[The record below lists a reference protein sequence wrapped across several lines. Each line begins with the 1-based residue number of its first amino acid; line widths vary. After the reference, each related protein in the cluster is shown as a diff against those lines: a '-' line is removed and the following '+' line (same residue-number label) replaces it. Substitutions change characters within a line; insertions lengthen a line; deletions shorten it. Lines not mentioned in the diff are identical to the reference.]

1 MVITYARQRML
12 YGRTTTN
19 LPSRFVDELPAE
31 SVKRIGAPKPSYQQT
46 EPRQYGSFGR
56 VSIYGD
62 SYNDFSQ
69 IPTRPKPQKDYS
81 VHTAPKPAPKVSFAA
96 GEMVQHKAFGRG
108 MILTVLPMGNDAL
121 LEIAFEKAV
130 ISPALRHSLCWGCM
144 EMSRRKRRR
153 RRILLIA
160 LLLVITGLILLT
172 QLHLSPYIRELA
184 RNQAVNAAS
193 NAITGSVSEML
204 RTGNTDFSRVI
215 VLEKDVQGN
224 ITALR
229 TDMGQVE
236 RMKIEV
242 LGALD
247 GLIDQI
253 NTQQMGIPLGN
264 LLLPD
269 LLAGTGPVL
278 PVKAVSLTV
287 SNADFFSD
295 FSEAGINQT
304 LQTLKVK
311 FTISLTILT
320 TVGYES
326 VDVDSDVM
334 VAQTVIVGRVPETYV
349 NLGHL
354 TAAEGWD
361 QYGTE
366 TADRTADPGT

>member
-1 MVITYARQRML
+1 
-12 YGRTTTN
+12 
-19 LPSRFVDELPAE
+19 
-31 SVKRIGAPKPSYQQT
+31 
-46 EPRQYGSFGR
+46 
-56 VSIYGD
+56 
-62 SYNDFSQ
+62 
-69 IPTRPKPQKDYS
+69 
-81 VHTAPKPAPKVSFAA
+81 
-96 GEMVQHKAFGRG
+96 
-108 MILTVLPMGNDAL
+108 
-121 LEIAFEKAV
+121 
-130 ISPALRHSLCWGCM
+130 M

-153 RRILLIA
+153 RRLLLIIP
-160 LLLVITGLILLT
+160 LLVLTGLVLLVE
-172 QLHLSPYIRELA
+172 LHLSPYIRELA

-193 NAITGSVSEML
+193 NAIIEAVSEML
-204 RTGNTDFSRVI
+204 RKGDTDFSRVI
-215 VLEKDVQGN
+215 VLEKDVEGR

-229 TDMGQVE
+229 TDMTQVE
-236 RMKIEV
+236 RLKLEV
-242 LGALD
+242 LDILG
-247 GLIDQI
+247 GLIDEI
-253 NTQQMGIPLGN
+253 NTQQMGIPIGN

-269 LLAGTGPVL
+269 LLAGTGPEL
-278 PVKAVSLTV
+278 PVKAVSLTM

-295 FSEAGINQT
+295 FTAAGINQT

-354 TAAEGWD
+354 TTAEGWD

>member
-1 MVITYARQRML
+1 
-12 YGRTTTN
+12 
-19 LPSRFVDELPAE
+19 
-31 SVKRIGAPKPSYQQT
+31 
-46 EPRQYGSFGR
+46 
-56 VSIYGD
+56 
-62 SYNDFSQ
+62 
-69 IPTRPKPQKDYS
+69 
-81 VHTAPKPAPKVSFAA
+81 
-96 GEMVQHKAFGRG
+96 
-108 MILTVLPMGNDAL
+108 
-121 LEIAFEKAV
+121 
-130 ISPALRHSLCWGCM
+130 
-144 EMSRRKRRR
+144 MSRRKRRR

-278 PVKAVSLTV
+278 TVKAVSLTV

-361 QYGTE
+361 
-366 TADRTADPGT
+366 

>member
-1 MVITYARQRML
+1 
-12 YGRTTTN
+12 
-19 LPSRFVDELPAE
+19 
-31 SVKRIGAPKPSYQQT
+31 
-46 EPRQYGSFGR
+46 
-56 VSIYGD
+56 
-62 SYNDFSQ
+62 
-69 IPTRPKPQKDYS
+69 
-81 VHTAPKPAPKVSFAA
+81 
-96 GEMVQHKAFGRG
+96 
-108 MILTVLPMGNDAL
+108 
-121 LEIAFEKAV
+121 
-130 ISPALRHSLCWGCM
+130 M

-193 NAITGSVSEML
+193 NAITGSVSEM
-204 RTGNTDFSRVI
+204 
-215 VLEKDVQGN
+215 
-224 ITALR
+224 LR

-354 TAAEGWD
+354 TTAEGWD

-366 TADRTADPGT
+366 TADRTADPGA

>member
-1 MVITYARQRML
+1 
-12 YGRTTTN
+12 
-19 LPSRFVDELPAE
+19 
-31 SVKRIGAPKPSYQQT
+31 
-46 EPRQYGSFGR
+46 
-56 VSIYGD
+56 
-62 SYNDFSQ
+62 
-69 IPTRPKPQKDYS
+69 
-81 VHTAPKPAPKVSFAA
+81 
-96 GEMVQHKAFGRG
+96 
-108 MILTVLPMGNDAL
+108 
-121 LEIAFEKAV
+121 
-130 ISPALRHSLCWGCM
+130 M

-304 LQTLKVK
+304 L
-311 FTISLTILT
+311 LT

>member
-1 MVITYARQRML
+1 
-12 YGRTTTN
+12 
-19 LPSRFVDELPAE
+19 
-31 SVKRIGAPKPSYQQT
+31 
-46 EPRQYGSFGR
+46 
-56 VSIYGD
+56 
-62 SYNDFSQ
+62 
-69 IPTRPKPQKDYS
+69 
-81 VHTAPKPAPKVSFAA
+81 
-96 GEMVQHKAFGRG
+96 
-108 MILTVLPMGNDAL
+108 
-121 LEIAFEKAV
+121 
-130 ISPALRHSLCWGCM
+130 M

-269 LLAGTGPVL
+269 LLAGTVPVL

-354 TAAEGWD
+354 TTAEGWD

>member
-1 MVITYARQRML
+1 
-12 YGRTTTN
+12 
-19 LPSRFVDELPAE
+19 
-31 SVKRIGAPKPSYQQT
+31 
-46 EPRQYGSFGR
+46 
-56 VSIYGD
+56 
-62 SYNDFSQ
+62 
-69 IPTRPKPQKDYS
+69 
-81 VHTAPKPAPKVSFAA
+81 
-96 GEMVQHKAFGRG
+96 
-108 MILTVLPMGNDAL
+108 
-121 LEIAFEKAV
+121 
-130 ISPALRHSLCWGCM
+130 
-144 EMSRRKRRR
+144 MSRRKRRR

-269 LLAGTGPVL
+269 LLAGTWPVL

-354 TAAEGWD
+354 TTAEGWD

>member
-1 MVITYARQRML
+1 
-12 YGRTTTN
+12 
-19 LPSRFVDELPAE
+19 
-31 SVKRIGAPKPSYQQT
+31 
-46 EPRQYGSFGR
+46 
-56 VSIYGD
+56 
-62 SYNDFSQ
+62 
-69 IPTRPKPQKDYS
+69 
-81 VHTAPKPAPKVSFAA
+81 
-96 GEMVQHKAFGRG
+96 
-108 MILTVLPMGNDAL
+108 
-121 LEIAFEKAV
+121 
-130 ISPALRHSLCWGCM
+130 
-144 EMSRRKRRR
+144 MSRRKRRR

-278 PVKAVSLTV
+278 PVKTVSLTV

-354 TAAEGWD
+354 TTAEGWD

>member
-1 MVITYARQRML
+1 M
-12 YGRTTTN
+12 
-19 LPSRFVDELPAE
+19 
-31 SVKRIGAPKPSYQQT
+31 
-46 EPRQYGSFGR
+46 
-56 VSIYGD
+56 
-62 SYNDFSQ
+62 
-69 IPTRPKPQKDYS
+69 
-81 VHTAPKPAPKVSFAA
+81 
-96 GEMVQHKAFGRG
+96 
-108 MILTVLPMGNDAL
+108 
-121 LEIAFEKAV
+121 
-130 ISPALRHSLCWGCM
+130 
-144 EMSRRKRRR
+144 
-153 RRILLIA
+153 
-160 LLLVITGLILLT
+160 LLVITGLILLT

-287 SNADFFSD
+287 LNADFFSD

-354 TAAEGWD
+354 TTAEGWD